1 MVFNETRNCA
11 FCLHCHPDTDP
22 SVEGAGVIVRKIPSS
37 FHRRVG
43 IRMTRDVFRRVP
55 K

>member
-1 MVFNETRNCA
+1 MVFNEKLKLRIFLC
-11 FCLHCHPDTDP
+11 CHPDTDP